1 MRINKAVMLV
11 LVSGA
16 LLGGNVLAEG
26 GKRDGEHRFGGPE
39 FGMMEPGM
47 DIRRMSRDLDLD
59 DAQREQLRNIMTA
72 AQPEIKALRDSAR
85 QNREALKALDVND
98 PEVQNIAT
106 SNGALATEATLLF
119 TRVRS
124 EVEAVLTDEQRA
136 KLAEL
141 KESRGDRKA
150 RFDREDRSPK
160 KR

>member
-16 LLGGNVLAEG
+16 LLGGNVLADG
-26 GKRDGEHRFGGPE
+26 GKRDGERRFGGPE

-47 DIRRMSRDLDLD
+47 DIRRLSRDLDLD

-85 QNREALKALDVND
+85 ENREALKALDVND

-124 EVEAVLTDEQRA
+124 EIEAVLTDEQRA
-136 KLAEL
+136 RLAEL
-141 KESRGDRKA
+141 KESRGDRKT
-150 RFDREDRSPK
+150 RFDREDRPSK